1 MILGGE
7 KHTIENAQQAVI
19 VGGGGNLVGE
29 GNTIL
34 TGHNRSVILG
44 GKGITTD
51 ATDTAFVDNLD
62 VKNSIYLTTG
72 AVEVPKD
79 GKWQLYVDS
88 NGTLW
93 VSGINGMLK
102 RQVAFV

>member
-1 MILGGE
+1 MSNTNDTNLM
-7 KHTIENAQQAVI
+7 TSAQVKKQL
-19 VGGGGNLVGE
+19 N
-29 GNTIL
+29 
-34 TGHNRSVILG
+34 SVS
-44 GKGITTD
+44 T
-51 ATDTAFVDNLD
+51 DNLD

-88 NGTLW
+88 SGTLW
-93 VSGINGMLK
+93 LSGINGMLK